1 MLFLKQL
8 VKLLVLSSADL
19 LHRTSHTKTFLLCAI
34 FYLSIQCLPKVL
46 SLHCIVPMPMF
57 LSPVTTTSS
66 RSSLQPLRT
75 SPYNLLAL
83 LSTTSSRSSLQS
95 PRAPPYNLL
104 ALLPTISSRSSLQ
117 PHCGDDSEPS
127 PRRRPDIYASR

>member
-19 LHRTSHTKTFLLCAI
+19 LHRTSHTKIFLLHAI

-57 LSPVTTTSS
+57 LSPVTHCSVKIPLSIPLDAKIHEGSS
-66 RSSLQPLRT
+66 QITLDVAAIEAAPF
-75 SPYNLLAL
+75 NL
-83 LSTTSSRSSLQS
+83 
-95 PRAPPYNLL
+95 
-104 ALLPTISSRSSLQ
+104 
-117 PHCGDDSEPS
+117 
-127 PRRRPDIYASR
+127 